1 MARIKDSVQKVNA
14 LRERYKLKRLS
25 TKEAADYI
33 GFSPHTLR
41 NWRKGRKR
49 WTIGLYGPK
58 FGSIHGRIFYTPGDL
73 DAWMELFRTDRHDIP
88 PVTTLDYLSDLA
100 E

>member
-1 MARIKDSVQKVNA
+1 M
-14 LRERYKLKRLS
+14 KRLS

-58 FGSIHGRIFYTPGDL
+58 FGSIHGRIFYIPSDL
-73 DAWMELFRTDRHDIP
+73 DAWMELFRTDRNNVQ